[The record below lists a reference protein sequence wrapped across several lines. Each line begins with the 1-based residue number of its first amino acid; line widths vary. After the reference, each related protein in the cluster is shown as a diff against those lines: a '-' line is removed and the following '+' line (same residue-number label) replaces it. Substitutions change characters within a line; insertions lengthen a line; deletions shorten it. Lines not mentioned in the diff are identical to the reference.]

1 MCRRLGVLFC
11 ARMSAVFQPVTNC
24 NAACGGA
31 VLAQNMIV
39 MTKGQPVSS
48 RILIVED
55 DREVGDLLH
64 RFLEGEGFAVRQAR
78 DGTAMDEALST
89 EPADFI
95 ILDIMLPGED
105 GISICRRLRATR
117 KTPILMLTAKGD
129 ELDRI
134 VGLEVGADDYL
145 AKPFHPREL
154 LARIRA
160 VLRRV
165 EGGGAAAPEAGT
177 VLRFGDFRF
186 EIDARRLFRNGKEI
200 DLSGGDF
207 DLLQAFVTHPRRLL
221 TRNQLMNLTRGEDW
235 EAFDRSVDVALSR
248 LRRKLEDDPSRPA
261 LIRTVRSAGYIFT
274 AQIEK
279 L

>member
-1 MCRRLGVLFC
+1 MRRRLDARLC
-11 ARMSAVFQPVTNC
+11 ARMSAVFQRVTNC
-24 NAACGGA
+24 NAACGGTI
-31 VLAQNMIV
+31 LAQNMIV
-39 MTKGQPVSS
+39 MTKGQPVPS

-78 DGTAMDEALST
+78 DGMAMDEALST

-117 KTPILMLTAKGD
+117 KTPILILTAKGD

-165 EGGGAAAPEAGT
+165 ADGAAAATEAGT

-186 EIDARRLFRNGKEI
+186 EIDARRLFRNGEEI

-221 TRNQLMNLTRGEDW
+221 TRNQLMNITRGEDW

-248 LRRKLEDDPSRPA
+248 LRRKLEDDPSRPS